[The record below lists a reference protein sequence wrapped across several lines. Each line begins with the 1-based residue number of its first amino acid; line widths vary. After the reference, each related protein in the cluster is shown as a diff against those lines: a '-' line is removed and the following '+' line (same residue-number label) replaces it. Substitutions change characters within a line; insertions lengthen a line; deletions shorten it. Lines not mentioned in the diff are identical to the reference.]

1 MGLEPKRFRD
11 VVVVVVVVMIPPGK
25 VALMATLPD
34 IGEMNAAALLI
45 VKRAVARVVSFVMV
59 INYGY
64 GYGYGG
70 GDSEERRSVFG
81 FGFGD

>member
-1 MGLEPKRFRD
+1 M
-11 VVVVVVVVMIPPGK
+11 MIPPGK

-64 GYGYGG
+64 GYRG